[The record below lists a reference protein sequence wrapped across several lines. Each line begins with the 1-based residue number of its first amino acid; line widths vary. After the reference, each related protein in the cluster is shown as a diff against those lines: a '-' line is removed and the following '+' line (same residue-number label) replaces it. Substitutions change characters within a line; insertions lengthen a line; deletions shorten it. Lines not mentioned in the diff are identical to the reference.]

1 MHVVIFE
8 GNRWDSFAPLT
19 INRPAFTLL
28 CGASTLVEKHI
39 RWLRPSR
46 LSLWVRPELAEFCR
60 QFVLP
65 KLKVPTT
72 VNEPLDDE
80 PAMIVSG
87 RSLYLSRPDI
97 PEQECVV
104 TDANN
109 LVTKAYVKSPGMS
122 YDDAVNRTDKWLRIL
137 DLPRSS
143 PEGRLPEY
151 VWDLVN
157 WNEEA
162 LVADSLGMKPS
173 TDFPAGPFYMINQDN
188 LFLGTDVQLSP
199 GVVLNASIGPIMIAR
214 GARIGPNSVIEG
226 PCYIGEF
233 SIIAPLTHIGPGTTL
248 GPGCRIGGAVSNSIV
263 MGFTDKPYEGYLGD
277 SYVGRWCTLGAG
289 TTTANIKATLGQVDV
304 RIGNR
309 TIETGR
315 RTMGSIIGD
324 HCKASINTRFSPG
337 CYVGYFSM
345 LAGSGLVPAYVPSF
359 SFWTDDGIK
368 AIDEDKGL
376 EIAKAAMDR
385 RDRQWT
391 ELDDSVHRYARAA
404 AQQVEK

>member
-1 MHVVIFE
+1 MSKERYSDRVSAKIFD
-8 GNRWDSFAPLT
+8 G
-19 INRPAFTLL
+19 IRP
-28 CGASTLVEKHI
+28 G
-39 RWLRPSR
+39 LRGES
-46 LSLWVRPELAEFCR
+46 
-60 QFVLP
+60 
-65 KLKVPTT
+65 
-72 VNEPLDDE
+72 
-80 PAMIVSG
+80 
-87 RSLYLSRPDI
+87 
-97 PEQECVV
+97 ECVV

-109 LVTKAYVKSPGMS
+109 LITKAYIKSPGMS
-122 YDDAVNRTDKWLRIL
+122 ADDAVNRTDRWVEIL
-137 DLPRSS
+137 DLPRCS

-151 VWDLVN
+151 VWDLVS

-289 TTTANIKATLGQVDV
+289 TTTANIKATLGEVDV

-315 RTMGSIIGD
+315 RSMGSVIGD
-324 HCKASINTRFSPG
+324 HTKTSINTRFSPG
-337 CYVGYFSM
+337 CYVGYFTM

-368 AIDEDKGL
+368 PIDPDKGL
-376 EIAKAAMDR
+376 EIARAAMDR

-391 ELDDSVHRYARAA
+391 DLDDAVHRYARDAVKQA
-404 AQQVEK
+404 EK

>member
-8 GNRWDSFAPLT
+8 GGYWDIFAPLS

-46 LSLWVRPELAEFCR
+46 LSLWVRPQLIEYCR

-72 VNEPLDDE
+72 VNEPLDGE
-80 PAMIVSG
+80 PALIVSG

-97 PEQECVV
+97 PDTECIVLDDQER
-104 TDANN
+104 
-109 LVTKAYVKSPGMS
+109 LIKSYVKRPGLT
-122 YDDAVNRTDKWLRIL
+122 YEDAVKRTDKWLAVL

-143 PEGRLPEY
+143 PEGRMPQY
-151 VWDLVN
+151 VWDLIN

-162 LVADSLGMKPS
+162 LVSDSLGMTPNAN
-173 TDFPAGPFYMINQDN
+173 FPAGPFYLVNQDN
-188 LFLGTDVQLSP
+188 IFLGTDVQLSP
-199 GVVLNASIGPIMIAR
+199 GVVLNASQGPIMIAR
-214 GARIGPNSVIEG
+214 GTRIGPNSVIEG
-226 PCYIGEF
+226 PCYIGDF
-233 SIIAPLTHIGPGTTL
+233 SIINPLTNIGPGTTL
-248 GPGCRIGGAVSNSIV
+248 GPGCRVGGAVANSIM
-263 MGFTDKPYEGYLGD
+263 MGFSDKPYEGFLGD

-289 TTTANIKATLGQVDV
+289 TTTANIKATLGQIDIH
-304 RIGNR
+304 IGSR
-309 TIETGR
+309 TIQTER

-337 CYVGYFSM
+337 CYVGYFSI
-345 LAGSGLVPAYVPSF
+345 LAGAGLVPNYVPSL
-359 SFWTDDGIK
+359 SFWTDEGIK
-368 AIDEDKGL
+368 PIDQEKGL
-376 EIAKAAMDR
+376 EIAQAAMIR

-391 ELDDSVHRYARAA
+391 DLDDTVHRYAMEAVGQA
-404 AQQVEK
+404 EK

>member
-8 GNRWDSFAPLT
+8 GSRWDSFAPLT

-28 CGASTLVEKHI
+28 SGASTLVEKHI

-46 LSLWVRPELAEFCR
+46 LTLWVRPELAEFTR

-65 KLKVPTT
+65 KLKVPTV
-72 VNEPLDDE
+72 VNQPLDDE
-80 PAMIVSG
+80 PAMLVSG

-97 PEQECVV
+97 PDDECVV
-104 TDANN
+104 TDQNQ
-109 LVTKAYVKSPGMS
+109 LVTKAYLRRPGLT
-122 YDDAVNRTDKWLRIL
+122 YDDVSRRSDAWMKVL

-151 VWDLVN
+151 VWDLVS

-173 TDFPAGPFYMINQDN
+173 SDIPPGPFYLVNQDN

-199 GVVLNASIGPIMIAR
+199 GVVLNASQGPIMIAR
-214 GARIGPNSVIEG
+214 GARIGPNSVVEG

-233 SIIAPLTHIGPGTTL
+233 SIIAPLTHIGPGATL
-248 GPGCRIGGAVSNSIV
+248 GPGCRIGGAVANSIV

-289 TTTANIKATLGQVDV
+289 TTTANIKATLGEVDV
-304 RIGNR
+304 KIGTR

-315 RTMGSIIGD
+315 RSMGSILGD
-324 HCKASINTRFSPG
+324 HTKTSINTRFSPG
-337 CYVGYFSM
+337 CYVGYFTM

-359 SFWTDDGIK
+359 SFWTDDGIQ
-368 AIDEDKGL
+368 AIDAAKGL
-376 EIAKAAMDR
+376 EIARRAMDR

-391 ELDDSVHRYARAA
+391 DLDDSVHRYARESAGI
-404 AQQVEK
+404 VER